1 VTAEVRYELWNAADG
16 DGDKTVVVLKRIV
29 RVGGLEVERKTAA
42 TFASKDES
50 ELLREF
56 VADGGVIL

>member
-1 VTAEVRYELWNAADG
+1 VTAEVRYEIWNAADG

-29 RVGGLEVERKTAA
+29 TVDGLEVDRKTAA
-42 TFASKDES
+42 VFENKDES
-50 ELLREF
+50 ELLRKF